1 MKKNP
6 TQDDELAEI
15 DEAINL
21 LNRNRGME
29 AACKEA
35 RDRDKQ
41 WKERDPETYKKDM
54 EKMCKQMFGDKWQ
67 IEYEA
72 MLREEFPEEFS

>member
-6 TQDDELAEI
+6 TQDEDLAEI
-15 DEAINL
+15 DEALSL
-21 LNRNRGME
+21 LSSKKGME

-41 WKERDPETYKKDM
+41 WKERDPEGYKKDM
-54 EKMCKQMFGDKWQ
+54 ENMCKQMFGEKWQ
-67 IEYEA
+67 VEYEA
-72 MLREEFPEEFS
+72 MLREEFPEEF

>member
-1 MKKNP
+1 MKRNT
-6 TQDDELAEI
+6 TQADELAEL
-15 DEAINL
+15 DEAFSL
-21 LNRNRGME
+21 LNRNPAME

-41 WKERDPETYKKDM
+41 WKKRDPEGYKKDM
-54 EKMCKQMFGDKWQ
+54 EDMCKQMFGEKWQ